1 VRYLS
6 GAGAVN
12 DCAERMG
19 LSMATTMVSMDPT
32 EGLSL
37 GGQPASHQLRV
48 SRDTTNQLVE
58 HIVGTT
64 ECRDLTDELGRGVVA
79 DITAECVA
87 LAADVLDSGRQPSA
101 PQLDRLR
108 RAAGKWARIGVP
120 LAPIQ
125 HAFHEGFSVG
135 LRLVALHAVDGE
147 HEALVDGA
155 VLMFGLLDV
164 VSEAV
169 SSAYLDEYKAVAV
182 QGQDQAH
189 AVVTALLGG
198 DPAASAVAERNGTE
212 LAASYEVV
220 AVHFP
225 PHADETGAPG
235 AREAAASRKLQTI
248 SAAMSGYFSP
258 APPLAI
264 LSPSGGTILIP
275 DAAEHAAE
283 ELVSLL
289 TDAGGVLVSAA
300 AATAIPERVPGAAEN
315 AYELLRLVQRLSYR
329 PGVYRIADLALEFQI
344 ARPGVGRRHL
354 KRMLDPLRRVPDL
367 LPTLEV
373 FVSTEANRKKA
384 ATQLV
389 VHPNTV
395 DYRLKRIEQITGI
408 DPMKSSGLRALH
420 AALIAD
426 SLDPKKPR

>member
-1 VRYLS
+1 
-6 GAGAVN
+6 
-12 DCAERMG
+12 
-19 LSMATTMVSMDPT
+19 MATTMVSTDAT

-48 SRDTTNQLVE
+48 SRDTTKRLVD

-64 ECRDLTDELGRGVVA
+64 KCRDLTDELGRGVVA
-79 DITAECVA
+79 DITADCVA
-87 LAADVLDSGRQPSA
+87 LAADVLDSGSQPSA
-101 PQLDRLR
+101 PELDGLR
-108 RAAGKWARIGVP
+108 RAAGKWARVGVP

-135 LRLVALHAVDGE
+135 LRMVALHAVDGE
-147 HEALVDGA
+147 HAALVDGA
-155 VLMFGLLDV
+155 VLMLGLLDV

-169 SSAYLDEYKAVAV
+169 SSAYLDEYKALAV
-182 QGQDQAH
+182 QGQDHAH

-198 DPAASAVAERNGTE
+198 HSAASAVAERNGTE
-212 LAASYEVV
+212 LAACYEVV

-225 PHADETGAPG
+225 SHDDETGAPG
-235 AREAAASRKLQTI
+235 TREAAAARKLQAI
-248 SAAMSGYFSP
+248 SAALSDFFSP

-275 DAAEHAAE
+275 DPEETAAE

-289 TDAGGVLVSAA
+289 TEAGGVPVSAA
-300 AATAIPERVPGAAEN
+300 AATAIPERVPDAAEN

-367 LPTLEV
+367 LPTLEA

-426 SLDPKKPR
+426 SLDPKKSA

>member
-1 VRYLS
+1 
-6 GAGAVN
+6 
-12 DCAERMG
+12 
-19 LSMATTMVSMDPT
+19 MATTMASKDPRVSADPT

-37 GGQPASHQLRV
+37 GGQPASHRLRDV
-48 SRDTTNQLVE
+48 RETTKSLVDHVLDTTEYRELTADRGRE
-58 HIVGTT
+58 IV
-64 ECRDLTDELGRGVVA
+64 TDV
-79 DITAECVA
+79 TAECVA
-87 LAADVLDSGRQPSA
+87 LAADVLDSGVQPAAEDLAS
-101 PQLDRLR
+101 LR
-108 RAAGKWARIGVP
+108 RTAAKWARAGVP

-135 LRLVALHAVDGE
+135 LRMVAGSAVDGE
-147 HEALVDGA
+147 HAALVDGA

-182 QGQDQAH
+182 QGHDQAH
-189 AVVTALLGG
+189 AVVTALLAGESHAG
-198 DPAASAVAERNGTE
+198 AVAERHGTE
-212 LAASYEVV
+212 LADGYEVL

-225 PHADETGAPG
+225 PHPDETGVPSS
-235 AREAAASRKLQTI
+235 RETAAGRKLQSI
-248 SAAMSGYFSP
+248 LVAVSDFCAP
-258 APPLAI
+258 ALPLAI

-275 DAAEHAAE
+275 DATPTTAGS
-283 ELVSLL
+283 LVARLSE
-289 TDAGGVLVSAA
+289 AGGVPVFAA
-300 AATAIPERVPGAAEN
+300 AATASPARIPDAADN
-315 AYELLRLVQRLSYR
+315 VYELLRLVLRLGYR
-329 PGVYRIADLALEFQI
+329 PDVYRISDLALEFQI

-354 KRMLDPLRRVPDL
+354 KKILDPLRRIPDL
-367 LPTLEV
+367 LPTLEA

-408 DPMKSSGLRALH
+408 DPMKSSGLRSLH

-426 SLDPKKPR
+426 SLDPEKSV